1 MTAQRFANNPIL
13 RPADC
18 KPSRPDMVVECLL
31 NPGAFRY
38 KGKTGLLLR
47 VAERPQQEK
56 DWISTPVLAPTEET
70 GIRILRFR
78 RDDPDLKADDSR
90 VFSYK
95 GDTYLTTLS
104 HLRLAWS
111 DDGVHFKVE
120 PKPTL
125 MGQDALEAFGLE
137 DCRVTEIEGRYYLTY
152 TVVSSL
158 GVAVG
163 MRSTTDWKTFTNH
176 GVIFPPHN
184 KDCALFPEKIGGSYY
199 AFHRPSGVGFGGN
212 NIWMSQSP
220 DLLHWGNHQC
230 VAATRAGQWDAQR
243 IGAGAA
249 PIRTPQGWLEIYH
262 GADHSNRYCLGLML
276 LDSGNPYRVLARSI
290 KPVLEPEAPYELTG
304 FFGKVVFTN
313 GHIVDGDRVT
323 AYYGAS
329 DEVIC
334 GVTLSLRELLASLT
348 S

>member
-1 MTAQRFANNPIL
+1 MTTQRFANNPIL

-18 KPSRPDMVVECLL
+18 KPSQPDMVVECLL
-31 NPGAFRY
+31 NPGVFRY
-38 KGKTGLLLR
+38 KGRTGLLLR
-47 VAERPQQEK
+47 VAERPKQEEG
-56 DWISTPVLAPTEET
+56 WISTPVLDPASEG

-78 RDDPDLKADDSR
+78 KDDPDLKADDSR
-90 VFSYK
+90 VFAYK

-111 DDGVHFKVE
+111 DDGVHFKVD

-125 MGQDALEAFGLE
+125 MGEGAFEAFGVE
-137 DCRVTEIEGRYYLTY
+137 DSRVTEIEGRFYLTY

-163 MRSTTDWKTFTNH
+163 MSSTADWKTFTKH
-176 GVIFPPHN
+176 GIVFPPHN
-184 KDCALFPEKIGGSYY
+184 KDCALFPEKIGGLYY
-199 AFHRPSGVGFGGN
+199 AFHRPSGHGFGGN

-220 DLLHWGNHQC
+220 DLAHWGNHQC
-230 VAATRAGQWDAQR
+230 VAATRAGSWDAER

-262 GADHSNRYCLGLML
+262 GADRTSRYALGLML
-276 LDSGNPYRVLARSI
+276 LDSSNPYRVLARSV
-290 KPVLEPEAPYELTG
+290 KPVLQPEAPYELTG

-313 GHIVDGDRVT
+313 GHVVEGDKVT
-323 AYYGAS
+323 VYYGAS

-334 GVTLSLRELLASLT
+334 GVVFSLKALLASLT
-348 S
+348 